1 MKKSRSFDQTNQPH
15 PHEPE
20 GHYAPAKNRAF
31 PKRLYWM
38 REDMGALSFS
48 WTLTL
53 LATFAATQSD
63 QPARWLLV
71 GPAPL
76 AIGFAAAAL
85 LRRRFNL
92 RGYLRD
98 L

>member
-1 MKKSRSFDQTNQPH
+1 
-15 PHEPE
+15 
-20 GHYAPAKNRAF
+20 
-31 PKRLYWM
+31 
-38 REDMGALSFS
+38 MGALSFA

-53 LATFAATQSD
+53 LATFATTQSD

-71 GPAPL
+71 GAAPL